1 MISCI
6 ILQSYTPEYRS
17 EYCKTSPLLLLLYTQ
32 CLSSAEMIA
41 YSLTFHSWVSM
52 TIEGRITLSHM
63 AFYKLLT
70 EVTLA
75 LMNEDIGRTNIQ

>member
-1 MISCI
+1 
-6 ILQSYTPEYRS
+6 
-17 EYCKTSPLLLLLYTQ
+17 
-32 CLSSAEMIA
+32 MIA
-41 YSLTFHSWVSM
+41 YSLTFYSWVSM

-75 LMNEDIGRTNIQ
+75 LMNEDIGRTNIL